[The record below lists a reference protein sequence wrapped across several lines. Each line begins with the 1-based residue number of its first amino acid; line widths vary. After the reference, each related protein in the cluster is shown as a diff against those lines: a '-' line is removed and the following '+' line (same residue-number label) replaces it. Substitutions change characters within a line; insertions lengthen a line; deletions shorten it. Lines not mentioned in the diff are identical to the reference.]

1 MTRLKE
7 EVKNK
12 LMELARNYDADE
24 VEAFIINRGW
34 EDWMEDF
41 LNENVETV
49 IDGEPV
55 SDKACDEINNVLKQ
69 IFIEAHKDD
78 EDEENDTYTE
88 EDLEEALC
96 EYLEDCERTGHH
108 DLEECAEYFVQENR
122 HMNLEYDE
130 VLKVLKK
137 INNNI

>member
-1 MTRLKE
+1 MTRLNE

-24 VEAFIINRGW
+24 VEAFILNRGW

-55 SDKACDEINNVLKQ
+55 SDKACNEINNVLKQ
-69 IFIEAHKDD
+69 IFIETHKDD
-78 EDEENDTYTE
+78 KDEEDDVYTA

-96 EYLEDCERTGHH
+96 EYLENCERTGHH
-108 DLEECAEYFVQENR
+108 DLEECAEYFIQENK

-137 INNNI
+137 LNN